1 MRGARGPHGGT
12 ILCLSLAILLAAAEP
27 PGACS
32 AAAAEPPSG
41 AESAAD
47 MIGRAA
53 AAARPQPACHAA
65 RPPPPPTASSIARAA
80 PADRSAAAAAEGGGA
95 PTDRR
100 SLLQAAALAAQALA
114 FPAAASPAAAAVAA
128 APSAAAALPPASQ
141 CPLLPAATGSAAL
154 RDPWATSGLA
164 TAAGDRAA
172 LGVRGLLPARVTTL
186 VAEVERAR
194 RALASA
200 ASPMDAWR
208 MLAALQASNA
218 RAFYALLQLHPAEVL
233 PVAYTPTIGAAC
245 LAWGSLLQRPPALY
259 ASLEDAGRLRA
270 LVDAWP
276 EAGVRLAV
284 VTDGER
290 ILGLGDLGAHGA
302 GIPAG
307 KAAVYAAAG
316 VDPRA
321 VLPIVLDVGCNSASV
336 RDSPDYVGLPRDRE
350 RGPAYLALFD
360 ELVAALRGRFGP
372 AFLVH
377 FEDFGAANAFPLL
390 ARLQAAR
397 VPCFSDDIQGT
408 AAITAAAVLTATR
421 LPGVPPLA
429 EQTFLFFGAGQ
440 ANLGVA
446 ALLVDA
452 LAARGVPRAD
462 ARRRMW
468 LMDQSGLV
476 TSDRRDL
483 GPEKAP
489 FAQPPGAAGLPP
501 RPTLAAAVAA
511 IRPTALI
518 GASTVGG
525 AFDEAVLAALLRGLP
540 SARTRPLV
548 FALSNPSDNAEAS
561 FADAYRWS
569 GGRAVYASG
578 TQFPGLEVDAAS
590 GRVLREVPVAEGAAG
605 DAGDAEAGSG
615 TRRLLPSQANNC
627 FVFPGLALGSLATGA
642 TLIDDASLLAAAK
655 AIAGMVGERELARDS
670 ILPPLSA
677 LRAVAL
683 RVAAAVAA
691 SQAPAGAV
699 GATAPVGGGLCVG
712 GGGVSLECRRLQ
724 FDALTA

>member
-1 MRGARGPHGGT
+1 MIGRT
-12 ILCLSLAILLAAAEP
+12 
-27 PGACS
+27 
-32 AAAAEPPSG
+32 AAAAGGRPP
-41 AESAAD
+41 
-47 MIGRAA
+47 
-53 AAARPQPACHAA
+53 PACHSA
-65 RPPPPPTASSIARAA
+65 RSPPPTASSFVNAA
-80 PADRSAAAAAEGGGA
+80 PPGRPAAAAAEGGA

-100 SLLQAAALAAQALA
+100 SLLQAAALVAQALA
-114 FPAAASPAAAAVAA
+114 LPVAANPPEAAAAVAQ
-128 APSAAAALPPASQ
+128 AAALPLAAQ
-141 CPLLPAATGSAAL
+141 CVPLAAAAGSAAL

-172 LGVRGLLPARVTTL
+172 LGVRGLLPARVTSL

-194 RALASA
+194 RALAAA

-208 MLAALQASNA
+208 TLAGLQASNA
-218 RAFYALLQLHPAEVL
+218 RAFYALLQQHPAEVL

-245 LAWGSLLQRPPALY
+245 LAWGSLLVRPPALY
-259 ASLEDAGRLRA
+259 VSLEDAGRVRQ

-276 EAGVRLAV
+276 EAGARLAV
-284 VTDGER
+284 ITDGER

-316 VDPRA
+316 VDPRS
-321 VLPIVLDVGCNSASV
+321 VLPIVLDVGCNVAAV
-336 RDSPDYVGLPRDRE
+336 RDSPDYVGLLRERE

-360 ELVAALRGRFGP
+360 ELVTALRGRFGP
-372 AFLVH
+372 AFLFH
-377 FEDFGAANAFPLL
+377 FEDFGFINAFPLL
-390 ARLQAAR
+390 ARLQDAR
-397 VPCFSDDIQGT
+397 HPCFSDDIQGT
-408 AAITAAAVLTATR
+408 AAITVAAVLTALR
-421 LPGVPPLA
+421 LPGVPALA

-446 ALLVDA
+446 SLLVDA
-452 LAARGVPRAD
+452 MVARGVPRAA
-462 ARRRMW
+462 ARQRMW

-476 TSDRRDL
+476 TSDRGDL

-501 RPTLAAAVAA
+501 RPTLVAAVTA

-525 AFDEAVLAALLRGLP
+525 AFGEAVLAALLRGLP
-540 SARTRPLV
+540 SAQARPLV
-548 FALSNPSDNAEAS
+548 FALSNPSANAEAS
-561 FADAYRWS
+561 FADAYRWTN
-569 GGRAVYASG
+569 GRAVYASG

-605 DAGDAEAGSG
+605 DADDAEAGSG

-642 TLIDDASLLAAAK
+642 TMIDDASLLAAAE
-655 AIAGMVGERELARDS
+655 AIAGLVGEGELERGS

-683 RVAAAVAA
+683 HVAAAVAA
-691 SQAPAGAV
+691 SQAPAG
-699 GATAPVGGGLCVG
+699 GAADPTAPVGGGLCPLQA
-712 GGGVSLECRRLQ
+712 GGGVSLECLQRLQ